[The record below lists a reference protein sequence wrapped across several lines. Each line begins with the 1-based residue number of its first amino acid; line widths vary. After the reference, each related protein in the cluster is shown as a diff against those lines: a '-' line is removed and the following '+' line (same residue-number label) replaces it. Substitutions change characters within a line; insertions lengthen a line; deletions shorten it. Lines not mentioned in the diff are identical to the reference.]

1 MSKDEYHFVFFW
13 RKWWQ
18 IELFLCWHAWCIWR
32 HCTLMH
38 ILSKTQN
45 EETLWPILHAG
56 GLPWLGYSV
65 LQNACI
71 DCYVPSDAVFC
82 RWRDCPTRCTHI
94 STRCT
99 WLSSMPCEIVSIFRG
114 ELDGTMR
121 IEMSFYCRVY
131 FWRLATVASQHE
143 RREFRPV
150 QVKMCAG
157 WINVEQAR

>member
-1 MSKDEYHFVFFW
+1 MKKWNVTCTLW
-13 RKWWQ
+13 RWR
-18 IELFLCWHAWCIWR
+18 ELFLCWHAWCIWR

-131 FWRLATVASQHE
+131 LTACYCGQPTRAQGVRTCASESEHGVNQC
-143 RREFRPV
+143 RT
-150 QVKMCAG
+150 G
-157 WINVEQAR
+157 